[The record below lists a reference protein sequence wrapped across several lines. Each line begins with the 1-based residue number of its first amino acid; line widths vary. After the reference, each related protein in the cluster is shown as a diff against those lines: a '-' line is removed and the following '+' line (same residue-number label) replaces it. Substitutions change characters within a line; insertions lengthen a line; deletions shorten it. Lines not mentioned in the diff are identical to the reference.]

1 MIFNFKNMK
10 GSYHDT
16 DYGNF
21 ASWYNKNYNDEML
34 DEAELSATD
43 PRYILYSLYIN
54 TKYRKISLDMLTTL
68 IAIITPTIEKVNQVF
83 NFNTKVPFF
92 YSSDDEEDFFYQE
105 ASDEEKETSE
115 NLKIIYELLIEK
127 YSVLTNT
134 SFEENKVKM
143 QEIYVSIIENGYDSE
158 ITFQMMVNSLLQQ
171 IIGTFIY
178 EMFNSKN
185 EKEDVVIEEKED
197 DDSYE
202 DVEDDELINPNYID
216 LLELFEQKRGES
228 SINYVPYQ

>member
-1 MIFNFKNMK
+1 MIYNFKKMK
-10 GSYHDT
+10 GSYNT
-16 DYGNF
+16 DYEKF
-21 ASWYNKNYNDEML
+21 ASWYNKNYNDEMF

-92 YSSDDEEDFFYQE
+92 YSLDDKEDFFYQE

-115 NLKIIYELLIEK
+115 KLKVIYELLIEK
-127 YSVLTNT
+127 YSVVTNT

-143 QEIYVSIIENGYDSE
+143 QEIYDSIIENGFDSE

-185 EKEDVVIEEKED
+185 QKEDDVIVED

-216 LLELFEQKRGES
+216 LLELFEHKRGES